1 MPVASPDSKATL
13 QTPRGGPQS
22 VGRIF
27 TILESLAH
35 ERSGVTLSELA
46 ANTGA
51 PKISLVGLLTGL
63 TEEGCLVRDPAGRY
77 TLGPRFLSLAMRASA
92 GRELIT
98 LARPILESLVA
109 ATGETAVLGS
119 LAPDA
124 DVALYLD
131 KVESTNPIRYAV
143 TVGERRELY
152 CTAMGKL
159 LLAYFAP
166 ERLKQYLKTTAR
178 EKFTPTT
185 VTRISDLRAELAA
198 IAKTGI
204 AATWDERVPGASGLA
219 APIFS
224 PDGTVAAALLMAGPS
239 ARMRA
244 NAKMNQTLLQQ
255 AAAECSRLAGGT
267 STFH

>member
-1 MPVASPDSKATL
+1 V
-13 QTPRGGPQS
+13 RGGPQS

-27 TILESLAH
+27 TILETLAQ
-35 ERSGVTLSELA
+35 ERSGITLSELA
-46 ANTGA
+46 VNTGA
-51 PKISLVGLLTGL
+51 PKTSLVGLLTGL
-63 TEEGCLVRDPAGRY
+63 TDEGCLVRDQAGRY
-77 TLGPRFLSLAMRASA
+77 FLGPRFLSLAMRASA

-98 LARPILESLVA
+98 LARPILAGLVE

-159 LLAYFAP
+159 LLAHFEP
-166 ERLKQYLKTTAR
+166 DRLTRYLKNNGR
-178 EKFTPTT
+178 EKFTATT
-185 VTRISDLRAELAA
+185 ITKVSDLRAALTA
-198 IAKTGI
+198 IAKSGI
-204 AATWDERVPGASGLA
+204 AGTYDERVTGASGLA

-244 NAKMNQTLLQQ
+244 NAKTNKKLLQQ
-255 AAAECSRLAGGT
+255 AAADCTRLSGGV
-267 STFH
+267 SNYEPIYEN